1 MVAFGFDMGKKADVR
16 ARSAELI
23 VQDAKGTGNE
33 RPMSCAARNHFCA
46 SILLVVLCLILSSG
60 CAVPMSSYIRPT
72 ADLTYIKTVA
82 IVPLENLTQERGA
95 EGKVMNVVAS
105 EVLRRGVF
113 DVVEFGEVAKVLREE
128 GFRREEGVISKS
140 VAERAGK
147 RLNVQ
152 AFILGSV
159 EEYGVSRTGGGSYP
173 EVSVSLKLIDAKSYK
188 ILWEA
193 SHSVKGATIL
203 DRLFGIGK
211 KSSSEL
217 SRQVVSGIFDT
228 LFGG

>member
-1 MVAFGFDMGKKADVR
+1 MIGLNARKAHGAWRREHKAGSIRQGAESRRNQLLTLCAMRYALCVFSLLFFSACR
-16 ARSAELI
+16 AP
-23 VQDAKGTGNE
+23 V
-33 RPMSCAARNHFCA
+33 
-46 SILLVVLCLILSSG
+46 
-60 CAVPMSSYIRPT
+60 SYIHPT

-82 IVPLENLTQERGA
+82 IVPFENLTQEKGA
-95 EGKVMNVVAS
+95 EGKVMNVVAA

-128 GFRREEGVISKS
+128 GFKGDGLISKR
-140 VAERAGK
+140 VAERGAK

-152 AFILGSV
+152 AFIVGSV
-159 EEYGVSRTGGGSYP
+159 EEYGVSRTGGSSYP

-193 SHSVKGATIL
+193 THNVKGTTVL
-203 DRLFGIGK
+203 DRLFGISK
-211 KSSSEL
+211 KSTSDLAKEL
-217 SRQVVSGIFDT
+217 VAEMFDT

>member
-1 MVAFGFDMGKKADVR
+1 
-16 ARSAELI
+16 
-23 VQDAKGTGNE
+23 
-33 RPMSCAARNHFCA
+33 PMS
-46 SILLVVLCLILSSG
+46 
-60 CAVPMSSYIRPT
+60 YIHPT

-82 IVPLENLTQERGA
+82 IVPLKNLTKEKEA
-95 EGKVMNVVAS
+95 EGKVMNVVAA

-113 DVVEFGEVAKVLREE
+113 DVVEFGEVDKVLREE
-128 GFRREEGVISKS
+128 GAKKKEGVISKS

-152 AFILGSV
+152 AFIVGAV
-159 EEYGVSRTGGGSYP
+159 EEYGISRAGSSSYP

-188 ILWEA
+188 ILWE
-193 SHSVKGATIL
+193 STYNVKGATIL

-211 KSSSEL
+211 KSSGDLCREL
-217 SRQVVSGIFDT
+217 VEDMFDT